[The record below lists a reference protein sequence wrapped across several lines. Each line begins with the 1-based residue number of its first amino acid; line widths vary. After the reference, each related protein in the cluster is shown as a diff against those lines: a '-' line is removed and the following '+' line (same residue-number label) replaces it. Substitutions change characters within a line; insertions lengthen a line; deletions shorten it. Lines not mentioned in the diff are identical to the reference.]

1 MSVPRLLLR
10 LPSLN
15 PAGWSRGRRL
25 VFLVLFGVAISFG
38 ARTLLGEQGLVG
50 WMRME
55 AEAAR
60 LQAEVTALRAELD
73 SERATVRDL
82 RYGTQSIERIARES
96 LGMAKPGEVI
106 YLLPL
111 PAEKPA
117 KAPAAP

>member
-1 MSVPRLLLR
+1 MLLR

-25 VFLVLFGVAISFG
+25 VFLVVFGVTISFG

-50 WMRME
+50 WLRME

-60 LQAEVTALRAELD
+60 LEARVKAMRADLD
-73 SERATVRDL
+73 AERAQVRDL
-82 RYGTQSIERIARES
+82 RYGTQSIERIAREK
-96 LGMAKPGEVI
+96 LGMAMPGEVI

-111 PAEKPA
+111 PPEGSE
-117 KAPAAP
+117 KAPPAP

>member
-1 MSVPRLLLR
+1 VPRLLLR
-10 LPSLN
+10 LPPLN

-25 VFLVLFGVAISFG
+25 VFLVIFGVTVSFG

-60 LQAEVTALRAELD
+60 LEAKVKGMRAELD
-73 SERATVRDL
+73 AERTEVRDL
-82 RYGTQSIERIARES
+82 RYGTQAIERIAREK
-96 LGMAKPGEVI
+96 LGMAKAGEVI

-111 PAEKPA
+111 PPEDLPKP
-117 KAPAAP
+117 PAAP

>member
-1 MSVPRLLLR
+1 MPRLLLR

-25 VFLVLFGVAISFG
+25 VFLVIFGATVSLS

-50 WMRME
+50 WLRME

-60 LQAEVTALRAELD
+60 LEAKVKALRGELD
-73 SERATVRDL
+73 AERAEVRDL

-96 LGMAKPGEVI
+96 LGMSKPGEVI

-111 PAEKPA
+111 PPEGTEKPPP
-117 KAPAAP
+117 AP